1 LILLGGNRKV
11 APKSTTDE
19 ERKMPATFKAILVSR
34 GEDKKQS
41 VAVTEISENE
51 LMEGD
56 VTVAVEA
63 TTVNYK
69 DGLAITGKAPVIRR
83 FPLVPGID
91 FAGTVLESSNPEW
104 KKGDKV
110 VLNGWGVGETHHG
123 AYAERARVK
132 GEWLVP
138 LPEGMSPRDAM
149 AVGTAGYTAMLC
161 VMALERHGITPDRG
175 PVVVTG
181 AAGGVGS
188 VAISLLSRL
197 GYHVIASTGR
207 TAEEAYLRD
216 LGAAEI
222 ISRDELSG
230 PAKPLAKE
238 RWAGGVDA
246 VGSHTLAN
254 VLSMTNYGGAVA
266 ACGLAQGMDLPASVA
281 PFILRGV
288 SLLGIDSVMA
298 PRELRLEAWRRIA
311 SELDHAKLAALSTT
325 IGFDG
330 VIDAAHRIM
339 DGTVR
344 GRVVVEM

>member
-1 LILLGGNRKV
+1 
-11 APKSTTDE
+11 
-19 ERKMPATFKAILVSR
+19 MPDTFKAILVSR
-34 GEDKKQS
+34 DEDKKQS
-41 VAVTEISENE
+41 VTITELTEAD

-69 DGLAITGKAPVIRR
+69 DGLAITGKAPVVRR
-83 FPLVPGID
+83 WPLVPGID
-91 FAGTVLESSNPEW
+91 FAGTVLSSDHADW
-104 KKGDKV
+104 RKGDRV
-110 VLNGWGVGETHHG
+110 ILNGWGVGETHHG

-132 GEWLVP
+132 GDWLVP
-138 LPEGMSPRDAM
+138 LSEGMSAHDAM
-149 AVGTAGYTAMLC
+149 AVGTAGYTAMLS
-161 VMALERHGITPDRG
+161 VMALERHGIVPQRG
-175 PVVVTG
+175 PVIVTG

-188 VAISLLSRL
+188 VAVAILSKL

-207 TAEEAYLRD
+207 PSEETYLRD

-222 ISRDELSG
+222 IARDELTG

-246 VGSHTLAN
+246 VGSTTLAN
-254 VLSMTNYGGAVA
+254 VLSMTAYGGAIA
-266 ACGLAQGMDLPASVA
+266 ACGLAGGMDLPTSVA

-298 PRELRLEAWRRIA
+298 PKEVRLEAWRRIGRD
-311 SELDHAKLAALSTT
+311 LDLSKLKALSTT

-330 VIDAAHRIM
+330 IIAAATDIV
-339 DGTVR
+339 DGKIR
-344 GRVVVEM
+344 GRVVVDM